1 MSFEG
6 GLEHPMKQPARAA
19 FAAGWA
25 LSGGPLNE
33 RVRVACETAVAL
45 AIEAA
50 DDPGILQATIDL
62 GRLEGM
68 WALLF
73 QRRDQLLDDCT
84 RSVWDAW
91 LPLIGRTAVGAA
103 VDQLLAALGV
113 HEADRGWRDDLRTAA
128 KAAARALLGAIAGL
142 SGFGALRSV
151 LRDVLAT
158 GRAEGM
164 VEAVAIAAERVS
176 RIGLDWE
183 IAFKDAYQAMDSLD
197 DLWAGADGWLA
208 RVLDGGA
215 GDLGR
220 VLADGLETGLSR
232 DELIDAAMDV
242 LTAEEGSVAFVVDW
256 AMTTAADE
264 GALALYRGEG
274 VLQIEIITAADG
286 RVCSACIDAEAS
298 SPWYIGDQPRL
309 PLHPNCRCVYSA
321 DISLAHFAAWMA

>member
-1 MSFEG
+1 MTDRV
-6 GLEHPMKQPARAA
+6 RAA
-19 FAAGWA
+19 
-25 LSGGPLNE
+25 
-33 RVRVACETAVAL
+33 CEVAVAL
-45 AIEAA
+45 AVESA

-62 GRLEGM
+62 GKLEGM

-73 QRRDQLLDDCT
+73 QRRDQLLADQAQ
-84 RSVWDAW
+84 RVRKAW
-91 LPLIGRTAVGAA
+91 LPLVDRTAVAAA
-103 VDQLLAALGV
+103 VDQLLAVLGV
-113 HEADRGWRDDLRTAA
+113 QEADRGWLYDLRTAA
-128 KAAARALLGAIAGL
+128 RAAARALLRGIAGMT
-142 SGFGALRSV
+142 GFGFLRAA
-151 LRDVLAT
+151 LRDVLAA

-164 VEAVAIAAERVS
+164 VEAVAIASERAS

-183 IAFKDAYQAMDSLD
+183 IAFKDAYQAMSNLD

-220 VLADGLETGLSR
+220 ALADGMEAGLGR
-232 DELIDAAMDV
+232 DDLIDAAMDV

-274 VLQIEIITAADG
+274 VLQIDIITAADG
-286 RVCSACIDAEAS
+286 RVCSACIDAEAG

-309 PLHPNCRCVYSA
+309 PMHPNCRCVYSA

>member
-1 MSFEG
+1 MQ
-6 GLEHPMKQPARAA
+6 QPARIA

-25 LSGGPLNE
+25 LSGGPLTP

-45 AIEAA
+45 AVESA

-73 QRRDQLLDDCT
+73 QRRDRLLSDHAQLV
-84 RSVWDAW
+84 RDAW
-91 LPLIGRTAVGAA
+91 LPLVNRTAVAVA
-103 VDQLLAALGV
+103 VDQLLAVLGV
-113 HEADRGWRDDLRTAA
+113 QEADRGWLDDIRVAA
-128 KAAARALLGAIAGL
+128 RAAARALLRALAGMT
-142 SGFGALRSV
+142 GFGALRTA
-151 LRDVLAT
+151 LRDVLAA

-164 VEAVAIAAERVS
+164 IEAVAIAAERAS
-176 RIGLDWE
+176 LIGLDWE
-183 IAFKDAYQAMDSLD
+183 LAFKDAYQAMGSLD
-197 DLWAGADGWLA
+197 DLWAGADGWLG

-220 VLADGLETGLSR
+220 ALADGLETGLSR

-274 VLQIEIITAADG
+274 VQQIEIITAADG
-286 RVCSACIDAEAS
+286 RVCSACIDAES
-298 SPWYIGDQPRL
+298 GSPWYIGDQPRL
-309 PLHPNCRCVYSA
+309 PLHPHCRCVYSA
-321 DISLAHFAAWMA
+321 DVSVAHFAAWMA